1 MCVRARTWVG
11 QRLPCLRGFARAQV
25 NDYLARR
32 DAENVGQIHRFLG
45 LSVGLIQAP
54 MQPPERRQ
62 NYARDITCP
71 RLLPPPPPP
80 PRPPLHAHTRRSR
93 SPRRPD
99 RVHRMPPPPSDE
111 PPRPRRACVRARM
124 WVSAR
129 ERVGV
134 GWGRYVTNSE
144 LGFDYLRDNLALNPE
159 GMVRPAPRH
168 GTDHT
173 MVQIIEW

>member
-71 RLLPPPPPP
+71 SLLPPHPPPQGLPYTRTHAVPVRLVALTASTACPHP
-80 PRPPLHAHTRRSR
+80 PQTSPLG
-93 SPRRPD
+93 PGG
-99 RVHRMPPPPSDE
+99 
-111 PPRPRRACVRARM
+111 RACARAC
-124 WVSAR
+124 
-129 ERVGV
+129 G
-134 GWGRYVTNSE
+134 
-144 LGFDYLRDNLALNPE
+144 
-159 GMVRPAPRH
+159 
-168 GTDHT
+168 
-173 MVQIIEW
+173 